1 MDPNWSLAPPKGSLP
16 CLLCKS
22 VISFANKDKSKYF
35 KHLTLDHGAFFNMNL
50 VLIINL
56 LEKAQLLELIKRIK
70 GEGGDKERR
79 KKTKD
84 AEVQTQEVPVSTK
97 ESDEE
102 MMVMEHSARGSD
114 EDPLLDDGEITSS
127 LDVTKDVT
135 KDDPKQIQETSSI
148 LPCLDSESEASFE
161 SSTESNLSEN
171 VSPEEPMDVEKV
183 QNIIA
188 ESKSNQDMVSVYLQN
203 CSEYFKKFPHQ
214 LKSCSTGQVDRF
226 DQVDPTFPS
235 GWKVKITH
243 RSNPSLSER
252 AREIREFLSPEF
264 KIFRS
269 KVAVVEY
276 MRAMGGYDDAE
287 MHRILPMQVKKEL

>member
-79 KKTKD
+79 KRTRD
-84 AEVQTQEVPVSTK
+84 AEVQTQEVAGSTK

-102 MMVMEHSARGSD
+102 VMVMEHSSRASD
-114 EDPLLDDGEITSS
+114 EDPLLDITENNSN
-127 LDVTKDVT
+127 LDVTKNDS
-135 KDDPKQIQETSSI
+135 KQIPETSSI
-148 LPCLDSESEASFE
+148 LPCMDSESDASFE
-161 SSTESNLSEN
+161 SSTESNLTEN